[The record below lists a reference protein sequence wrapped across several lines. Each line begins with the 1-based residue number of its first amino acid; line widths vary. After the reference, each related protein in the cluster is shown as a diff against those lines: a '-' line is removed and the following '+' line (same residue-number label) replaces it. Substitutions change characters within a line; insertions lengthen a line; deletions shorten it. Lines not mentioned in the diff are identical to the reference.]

1 MQTLF
6 WQHEAGHFLVGYLIG
21 ALPKKYQVPSLE
33 DLRDNEVVKAKVEF
47 LGFEFLREV
56 VINPLLHYTLN
67 AFSCIILG
75 GLVAEYL
82 AFGHA
87 EGHLADL
94 EKVQLHNTIKWL
106 GMSESN
112 ARFQMKWAALNTIF
126 ILDNHQ
132 QARERLVE
140 AMAEGRSVGLCIDAI
155 ETSLQQH

>member
-1 MQTLF
+1 MLKRNSQM
-6 WQHEAGHFLVGYLIG
+6 
-21 ALPKKYQVPSLE
+21 
-33 DLRDNEVVKAKVEF
+33 KAKATDAMANR
-47 LGFEFLREV
+47 GS
-56 VINPLLHYTLN
+56 ISSKTLN

-94 EKVQLHNTIKWL
+94 EKLHNTIKWL